1 MYAIYGNI
9 YHQYTPNVSIYTIHG
24 SYGIMSHDRLP
35 SARGRNGPPD
45 PPDPEGL
52 LSVARAEGGD
62 PWDSWWQMPCGFR
75 INWRNVKKT
84 MGKPWENIDLYS
96 YNYRTMENIYIYI
109 VDLVI
114 WVLMYVYIYIYG
126 WWFGTWIL
134 FSPIAGMMIQSDE
147 LIFFRGIQTTNQV

>member
-114 WVLMYVYIYIYG
+114 WVLMYVYIYI
-126 WWFGTWIL
+126 WLVVWNMNFIFPNSWDDD
-134 FSPIAGMMIQSDE
+134 PI
-147 LIFFRGIQTTNQV
+147 